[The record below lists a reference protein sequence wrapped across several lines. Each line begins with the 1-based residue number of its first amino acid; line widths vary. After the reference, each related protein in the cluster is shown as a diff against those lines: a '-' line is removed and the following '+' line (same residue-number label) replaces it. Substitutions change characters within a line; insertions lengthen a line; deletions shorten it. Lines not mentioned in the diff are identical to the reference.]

1 MLAGFSHQ
9 DISPPVGMA
18 MEGLSQSGGIEA
30 IHDPLKVRA
39 LWVSHEDTDVLILG
53 YDVLFFER
61 QTVFRF
67 KNKLR
72 ERFGLQPEQILI
84 NTSHTHAGPRL
95 TTWHYNGI
103 PDVAYMEHILDAT
116 LTSTAR
122 ARDSMR
128 EVTIRAGM
136 TETGLPVSRRQ
147 PDGRGGV
154 VWAPWP
160 DAEVCRALPVV
171 AFTDDNDDIVSV
183 LFSVSCHPSMIFLN
197 SVSADYPGVA
207 MRQLNKALKTEGALF
222 LQGCGGD
229 AKPAPIAEG
238 THRWRQGTWEDVE
251 TAGRMVADEVLN
263 AVKSGLTLIEPTLG
277 GEIKSLSCP
286 LQSLPSFDFYQH
298 YIDDPGP
305 KGGRDQWA
313 REKMEILMRGGSL
326 PESLDVDVHF
336 LWLGPELKIVALEAE
351 AVGELGNV
359 IDANGG
365 PGITLPLAYSNG
377 ARAYLPTSHMVR
389 EGGYEVDSY
398 WEYHLPAPLAEGI
411 EDKLAELMNIMM

>member
-1 MLAGFSHQ
+1 
-9 DISPPVGMA
+9 
-18 MEGLSQSGGIEA
+18 
-30 IHDPLKVRA
+30 
-39 LWVSHEDTDVLILG
+39 
-53 YDVLFFER
+53 
-61 QTVFRF
+61 
-67 KNKLR
+67 
-72 ERFGLQPEQILI
+72 
-84 NTSHTHAGPRL
+84 
-95 TTWHYNGI
+95 
-103 PDVAYMEHILDAT
+103 
-116 LTSTAR
+116 
-122 ARDSMR
+122 
-128 EVTIRAGM
+128 
-136 TETGLPVSRRQ
+136 
-147 PDGRGGV
+147 
-154 VWAPWP
+154 
-160 DAEVCRALPVV
+160 
-171 AFTDDNDDIVSV
+171 
-183 LFSVSCHPSMIFLN
+183 MIFFN

-207 MRQLNKALKTEGALF
+207 MRQLNDTLATEGALF

-251 TAGRMVADEVLN
+251 TAGRMVADEILN
-263 AVKSGLTLIEPTLG
+263 ALNAGLTPLEPKLG

-286 LQSLPSFDFYQH
+286 LQPLPSFDFYQD

-326 PESLDVDVHF
+326 PERVDVEVQI
-336 LWLGPELKIVALEAE
+336 LWLGHELKIVALEAE

-359 IDANGG
+359 ILANSG

-411 EDKLAELMNIMM
+411 EDRIADLMKTLQGPG